1 MTSLVD
7 LLNDSTPLSAPLGQ
21 LVVIAAV
28 FFAAW
33 LVSRAAGRIAS
44 FFVLRGERK
53 HPASIEDSGVI
64 ASLKQRETALSLAR
78 TSVRAVTFVLA
89 TLLAGHRRPPPGAG
103 ACRRGGPVPPPPA
116 TLLALSVLLGA
127 DRIET
132 FVGASFIV
140 ILVAFA
146 AQRFLADV
154 IAGVLM
160 FHERWFRIGDTVLI
174 EPWKVEGVVE
184 DLTLRTVTV
193 RSAAGEVMRVS
204 NSEVK
209 AVRVVPRG
217 YHEAEIELFVT
228 DADAGREL
236 VEHVARV
243 VPAGPTHFIRRPAI
257 VEVDELEESLVRIRA
272 LAAVPA
278 GRDWLAMDLLPEL
291 LRERADDGLIV
302 HGPVVMWSDEQ
313 AEHRFARAV
322 RVPVQ
327 PRRSAA

>member
-1 MTSLVD
+1 VSSLVD

-21 LVVIAAV
+21 LIVIAAV

-33 LVSRAAGRIAS
+33 LVGRAAGRIAA

-53 HPASIEDSGVI
+53 HPESIEDTGVI
-64 ASLKQRETALSLAR
+64 ASLKRRETSLSLAR
-78 TSVRAVTFVLA
+78 TSVRMITFVLA
-89 TLLAGHRRPPPGAG
+89 TLLA
-103 ACRRGGPVPPPPA
+103 
-116 TLLALSVLLGA
+116 LSVLVGA
-127 DRIET
+127 DHVET

-146 AQRFLADV
+146 AQRFLADI
-154 IAGVLM
+154 IAGLLM
-160 FHERWFRIGDTVLI
+160 FHERWFRIGDTVVI
-174 EPWKVEGVVE
+174 EPWKAEGVVE
-184 DLTLRTVTV
+184 DMTLRTVTV

-209 AVRVVPRG
+209 AVRVIPRG

-228 DADAGREL
+228 DAHAGREL
-236 VEHVARV
+236 LEHVARV

-257 VEVDELEESLVRIRA
+257 VEVDELEESLYRIRA
-272 LAAVPA
+272 FAAVPA
-278 GRDWLAMDLLPEL
+278 GRDWLAVDLLPEL

-313 AEHRFARAV
+313 AERRFARAV
-322 RVPVQ
+322 RIPVRD
-327 PRRSAA
+327 RRGQAA

>member
-1 MTSLVD
+1 VTSLVD

-21 LVVIAAV
+21 LIVIAAV

-33 LVSRAAGRIAS
+33 LVGRAAGRIAS
-44 FFVLRGERK
+44 FLVLRAERK
-53 HPASIEDSGVI
+53 HPASIEDTGVI
-64 ASLKQRETALSLAR
+64 SSLKQRETALSLAR

-89 TLLAGHRRPPPGAG
+89 I
-103 ACRRGGPVPPPPA
+103 
-116 TLLALSVLLGA
+116 LLALSVLVGA

-193 RSAAGEVMRVS
+193 RSATGEVMRVS

-209 AVRVVPRG
+209 AVRVLPRG
-217 YHEAEIELFVT
+217 YREAEVELFVT
-228 DADAGREL
+228 DADAGRAL
-236 VEHVARV
+236 VEHVARI
-243 VPAGPTHFIRRPAI
+243 VPTGPTHYIRRPAI
-257 VEVDELEESLVRIRA
+257 VEVDELEESLHRIRA

-291 LRERADDGLIV
+291 LRERADEGLIV

-322 RVPVQ
+322 RVPV
-327 PRRSAA
+327 PERRSRAA

>member
-1 MTSLVD
+1 VSSLVD

-21 LVVIAAV
+21 LIVIAAV

-33 LVSRAAGRIAS
+33 LVGRAAGRIAA

-53 HPASIEDSGVI
+53 HPESIEDTGVI
-64 ASLKQRETALSLAR
+64 ASLKRRETSLSLAR
-78 TSVRAVTFVLA
+78 TSVRMITFVLA
-89 TLLAGHRRPPPGAG
+89 TLLA
-103 ACRRGGPVPPPPA
+103 
-116 TLLALSVLLGA
+116 LSVLVGA
-127 DRIET
+127 DRVET

-146 AQRFLADV
+146 AQRFLADI
-154 IAGVLM
+154 IAGLLM
-160 FHERWFRIGDTVLI
+160 FHERWFRIGDTVVI
-174 EPWKVEGVVE
+174 EPWKAEGVVE
-184 DLTLRTVTV
+184 DMTLRTVTV

-209 AVRVVPRG
+209 AVRVIPRG

-228 DADAGREL
+228 DAQAGREL

-257 VEVDELEESLVRIRA
+257 VEVDELEESLYRIRA
-272 LAAVPA
+272 FAAVPA
-278 GRDWLAMDLLPEL
+278 GRDWLAVDLLPEL

-313 AEHRFARAV
+313 AERRFARAV
-322 RVPVQ
+322 RIPV
-327 PRRSAA
+327 RDRSGQAA

>member
-1 MTSLVD
+1 MSSLVD

-21 LVVIAAV
+21 LIVIAAV

-33 LVSRAAGRIAS
+33 LVGRAAGRIAS
-44 FFVLRGERK
+44 FFVLRAERK
-53 HPASIEDSGVI
+53 HPASIEDTGVI
-64 ASLKQRETALSLAR
+64 SSLKQRETALSLAR

-89 TLLAGHRRPPPGAG
+89 I
-103 ACRRGGPVPPPPA
+103 
-116 TLLALSVLLGA
+116 LLALSVLVGA
-127 DRIET
+127 DRVET
-132 FVGASFIV
+132 FVGASFVV

-193 RSAAGEVMRVS
+193 RSATGEVMRVS

-209 AVRVVPRG
+209 AVRVLPRG
-217 YHEAEIELFVT
+217 YREAEIELFVT
-228 DADAGREL
+228 DAEAGREL
-236 VEHVARV
+236 VEHVARI
-243 VPAGPTHFIRRPAI
+243 VPAGPTHYIRRPAI
-257 VEVDELEESLVRIRA
+257 IEVDELEESLYRIRA

-327 PRRSAA
+327 SRRAHAQSG

>member
-1 MTSLVD
+1 VSSLVD

-21 LVVIAAV
+21 LIVIAAV

-33 LVSRAAGRIAS
+33 LVGRAAGRIAA
-44 FFVLRGERK
+44 FFVLRAERK
-53 HPASIEDSGVI
+53 HPASSEDTGVI
-64 ASLKQRETALSLAR
+64 SSLKQRETALSLAR
-78 TSVRAVTFVLA
+78 TSVRAGTFVVA
-89 TLLAGHRRPPPGAG
+89 M
-103 ACRRGGPVPPPPA
+103 
-116 TLLALSVLLGA
+116 LLALSVVVGA
-127 DRIET
+127 DRVET
-132 FVGASFIV
+132 FVGASFVV

-193 RSAAGEVMRVS
+193 RCAAGEVMRVS

-209 AVRVVPRG
+209 AVRVLPRG
-217 YHEAEIELFVT
+217 YREAEMELFVT

-236 VEHVARV
+236 VEHVARI

-257 VEVDELEESLVRIRA
+257 VEVDELEESLYRIRA

-278 GRDWLAMDLLPEL
+278 GRDWLAVDLLPEL
-291 LRERADDGLIV
+291 LRERADDELIV

-322 RVPVQ
+322 RVPVH
-327 PRRSAA
+327 PRRAHAQSG